1 MQTRR
6 YGVTRPVSRLPS
18 HCLAEVVKNI
28 VRCPHSYAAE
38 LLLKSSGEARD
49 IIAHLPHT
57 SNFSATSFGSPADPF
72 LEVDTPLPTD
82 PLVLSVCFDPTVC
95 GRKMFV
101 ADSRKI
107 FSCMVCR

>member
-1 MQTRR
+1 LFHL
-6 YGVTRPVSRLPS
+6 SD
-18 HCLAEVVKNI
+18 LAEVVKHI
-28 VRCPHSYAAE
+28 TRCPHSYAAE
-38 LLLKSSGEARD
+38 ILLKSSGEEKD
-49 IIAHLPHT
+49 IVAHLPHT
-57 SNFSATSFGSPADPF
+57 CNLSITGFGSPADPF

-82 PLVLSVCFDPTVC
+82 PLVLSVCFDSTVC